1 MKKIISIVLF
11 LIIQIFS
18 YSFEDKYVFNAERIK
33 KVFSEWDFV
42 DEEKKENH
50 YMKFINRE
58 KDVTIDISNY
68 KKGDNPEI
76 AEKRFYKIAINGNF
90 NFVGNNHL
98 SIKYLGQVSKE
109 FIKYT
114 ETEIKKEED
123 FFFEK
128 VKFAIVYTGTEEDYK
143 EALELVKEAIDPS
156 MKVKNRPK
164 KVFKK
169 PLEVDQ
175 IFDVKKLKREF
186 DNTHKFVELEKGKNT
201 DKTSSYVMIFLDEKK
216 AGFRRQIIIEDNDNF
231 SKEVIT
237 RRRDY
242 SLKLGDDDMPGYKYI
257 KEDKKSEK
265 YFGVSSR
272 EYQNTYFRDKK
283 IFDVIAMANVIVTDQ
298 YEILIIN
305 YIPEGQKEFADRQ
318 YEEYLKILSS
328 CLKK

>member
-18 YSFEDKYVFNAERIK
+18 YSFENNYVFNAERIK

-50 YMKFINRE
+50 YMRFINRE
-58 KDVTIDISNY
+58 NDVTIDISNY
-68 KKGDNPEI
+68 KKGDTPET
-76 AEKRFYKIAINGNF
+76 AERRFHKSALEDDYVFDGNG
-90 NFVGNNHL
+90 HL
-98 SIKYLGQVSKE
+98 SIEYLGNVSKE
-109 FIKYT
+109 YIKYT
-114 ETEIKKEED
+114 EIGIRKKEN

-128 VKFAIVYTGTEEDYK
+128 VKFAIVYTGTEKDYK
-143 EALELVKEAIDPS
+143 ETLELVKEAIDPS

-169 PLEVDQ
+169 PLEIDQ

-186 DNTHKFVELEKGKNT
+186 DNTHKFVELEYAKKKNGMP
-201 DKTSSYVMIFLDEKK
+201 SYVMIVLDEKK
-216 AGFRRQIIIEDNDNF
+216 AGLRRQIIIESNDNF
-231 SKEVIT
+231 NKKVIEK
-237 RRRDY
+237 RREY
-242 SLKLGDDDMPGYKYI
+242 NLKFGKDMQGYEYI

>member
-11 LIIQIFS
+11 LIIQISS
-18 YSFEDKYVFNAERIK
+18 YSFEDNYVFNAERIK

-42 DEEKKENH
+42 NEKKSENH
-50 YMKFINRE
+50 YMRFINRE
-58 KDVTIDISNY
+58 KDITIDISNY
-68 KKGDNPEI
+68 KKGDTPET
-76 AEKRFYKIAINGNF
+76 AERRFHKSALEDDYIFNGN
-90 NFVGNNHL
+90 GLL
-98 SIKYLGQVSKE
+98 SVKYLGTASKE
-109 FIKYT
+109 YTKYT
-114 ETEIKKEED
+114 ENGIEKEEN

-128 VKFAIVYTGTEEDYK
+128 VKFAIFHTNSEENYK
-143 EALELVKEAIDPS
+143 ETLELVKEAIDPS

-169 PLEVDQ
+169 PLEIDQ

-186 DNTHKFVELEKGKNT
+186 DNTHKFVELKKNA
-201 DKTSSYVMIFLDEKK
+201 DPSGIMLLLDEKK
-216 AGFRRQIIIEDNDNF
+216 AGFRRQIIIESNNNF

-237 RRRDY
+237 KRRDY

-265 YFGVSSR
+265 YFGVPSR

-283 IFDVIAMANVIVTDQ
+283 IFDVIVMANVIVTDQ
-298 YEILIIN
+298 YGILIIN
-305 YIPEGQKEFADRQ
+305 YIPEGQKEFADKQ

>member
-11 LIIQIFS
+11 LIIQISS
-18 YSFEDKYVFNAERIK
+18 YSFEDNYVFNAERIK

-42 DEEKKENH
+42 NEKKSENH
-50 YMKFINRE
+50 YMRFINRE
-58 KDVTIDISNY
+58 NDVTIDISNY
-68 KKGDNPEI
+68 KKGDTPET
-76 AEKRFYKIAINGNF
+76 AERRFHKSALEDDYIFNGN
-90 NFVGNNHL
+90 GLL
-98 SIKYLGQVSKE
+98 SVEYLGTASKE
-109 FIKYT
+109 YTKYT
-114 ETEIKKEED
+114 EIGIEKEED

-128 VKFAIVYTGTEEDYK
+128 VKFAIVYTGTEKDYK
-143 EALELVKEAIDPS
+143 ETLELVKEAIDPS

-169 PLEVDQ
+169 PLEIDQ

-186 DNTHKFVELEKGKNT
+186 DNTHKFVELKKNA
-201 DKTSSYVMIFLDEKK
+201 DPSGIMLLLDEKK
-216 AGFRRQIIIEDNDNF
+216 AGFRRQIIIESNNNF

-237 RRRDY
+237 KRRDY

-265 YFGVSSR
+265 YFGVPSR

-283 IFDVIAMANVIVTDQ
+283 IFDVIVMANVIVTDQ
-298 YEILIIN
+298 YGILIIN
-305 YIPEGQKEFADRQ
+305 YIPEGQKEFADKQ

>member
-18 YSFEDKYVFNAERIK
+18 YSFENNYVFNAERIK

-50 YMKFINRE
+50 YMRFINRE
-58 KDVTIDISNY
+58 NDVTIDISNY
-68 KKGDNPEI
+68 KKGDTPET
-76 AEKRFYKIAINGNF
+76 AERRFHKSALEDDYVFDGNG
-90 NFVGNNHL
+90 HL
-98 SIKYLGQVSKE
+98 SIEYLGNVSKE
-109 FIKYT
+109 YIKYT
-114 ETEIKKEED
+114 EIGIRKKEN

-128 VKFAIVYTGTEEDYK
+128 VKFAIVYTGTEKDYK
-143 EALELVKEAIDPS
+143 ETLELVKEAIDPS

-169 PLEVDQ
+169 PLEIDQ

-186 DNTHKFVELEKGKNT
+186 DNTHKFVELEYAKKKNGMP
-201 DKTSSYVMIFLDEKK
+201 SYVMIVLDEKK
-216 AGFRRQIIIEDNDNF
+216 AGLRRQIIIESNDNF
-231 SKEVIT
+231 NKKVIEK
-237 RRRDY
+237 RREY
-242 SLKLGDDDMPGYKYI
+242 NLKFGKDMQGYEYI

-272 EYQNTYFRDKK
+272 EYQNTYFKDKK
-283 IFDVIAMANVIVTDQ
+283 IFDIVTMSNLISTDE
-298 YEILIIN
+298 YTILITN
-305 YIPEGQKEFADRQ
+305 FIPEGQKEFADRQ

>member
-18 YSFEDKYVFNAERIK
+18 YSFENNYVFNAERIK

-50 YMKFINRE
+50 YMRFINRE
-58 KDVTIDISNY
+58 NDVTIDISNY
-68 KKGDNPEI
+68 KKGDTPET
-76 AEKRFYKIAINGNF
+76 AERRFHKSALEDDYVFDGNG
-90 NFVGNNHL
+90 HL
-98 SIKYLGQVSKE
+98 SIEYLGNVSKE
-109 FIKYT
+109 YIKYT
-114 ETEIKKEED
+114 EIGIRKKEN

-128 VKFAIVYTGTEEDYK
+128 VKFAIVYTGTEKDYK
-143 EALELVKEAIDPS
+143 ETLELVKEAIDPS

-169 PLEVDQ
+169 PLEIDQ

-186 DNTHKFVELEKGKNT
+186 DNTHKFVELEYAKKKNGMP
-201 DKTSSYVMIFLDEKK
+201 SYVMIVLDEKK
-216 AGFRRQIIIEDNDNF
+216 AGLRRQIIIESNDNF
-231 SKEVIT
+231 NKKVIEK
-237 RRRDY
+237 RREY
-242 SLKLGDDDMPGYKYI
+242 NLKFGKDMQGYEYI

-265 YFGVSSR
+265 YFGVPSK
-272 EYQNTYFRDKK
+272 EYQNTYFKDKK
-283 IFDVIAMANVIVTDQ
+283 IFDIVTMSNLISTDE
-298 YEILIIN
+298 YTILITN
-305 YIPEGQKEFADRQ
+305 FIPEGQKEFADKQ

>member
-18 YSFEDKYVFNAERIK
+18 YSFENNYVFNAERIK

-50 YMKFINRE
+50 YMRFINRE
-58 KDVTIDISNY
+58 NDVTIDISNY
-68 KKGDNPEI
+68 KKGDTPET
-76 AEKRFYKIAINGNF
+76 AERRFHKSALEDDYVFDGNG
-90 NFVGNNHL
+90 HL
-98 SIKYLGQVSKE
+98 SIEYLGNVSKE
-109 FIKYT
+109 YIKYT
-114 ETEIKKEED
+114 EIGIRKKEN

-128 VKFAIVYTGTEEDYK
+128 VKFAIVYTGTEKDYK
-143 EALELVKEAIDPS
+143 ETLELVKEAIDPS

-169 PLEVDQ
+169 PLEIDQ

-186 DNTHKFVELEKGKNT
+186 DNTHKFVELEYAKKKNGMP
-201 DKTSSYVMIFLDEKK
+201 SYVMIVLDEKK
-216 AGFRRQIIIEDNDNF
+216 AGLRRQIIIESNDNF
-231 SKEVIT
+231 NKKVIEK
-237 RRRDY
+237 RREY
-242 SLKLGDDDMPGYKYI
+242 NLKFGKDMQGYECI

-265 YFGVSSR
+265 YFGVPSK
-272 EYQNTYFRDKK
+272 EYQNTYFKDKK
-283 IFDVIAMANVIVTDQ
+283 IFDIVTMSNLISTDE
-298 YEILIIN
+298 YTILITN
-305 YIPEGQKEFADRQ
+305 FIPEGQKEFADRQ

>member
-18 YSFEDKYVFNAERIK
+18 YSFENNYVFNAERIK

-50 YMKFINRE
+50 YMRFVNRE

-68 KKGDNPEI
+68 KKGDTPET
-76 AEKRFYKIAINGNF
+76 AERRFHKSALEDDYVFDGNG
-90 NFVGNNHL
+90 HL
-98 SIKYLGQVSKE
+98 SIEYLGNVSKE
-109 FIKYT
+109 YIKYT
-114 ETEIKKEED
+114 EIGIRKKEN

-128 VKFAIVYTGTEEDYK
+128 VKFAIVYTGTEKDYK
-143 EALELVKEAIDPS
+143 ETLELVKEAIDPS

-169 PLEVDQ
+169 PLEIDQ

-186 DNTHKFVELEKGKNT
+186 DNTHKFVELEYAKKKNGMP
-201 DKTSSYVMIFLDEKK
+201 SYVMIVLDEKK
-216 AGFRRQIIIEDNDNF
+216 VGLRRQIIIESNDNF
-231 SKEVIT
+231 NKKVIEK
-237 RRRDY
+237 RREY
-242 SLKLGDDDMPGYKYI
+242 NLKFGKDMQGYEYI

-265 YFGVSSR
+265 YFGVPSK
-272 EYQNTYFRDKK
+272 EYQNTYFKDKK
-283 IFDVIAMANVIVTDQ
+283 IFDIVTISNLISTDE
-298 YEILIIN
+298 YTILITN
-305 YIPEGQKEFADRQ
+305 FIPEGQKEFADKQ
-318 YEEYLKILSS
+318 YEEYLKILSL

>member
-18 YSFEDKYVFNAERIK
+18 YSFENNYVFNAERIK

-50 YMKFINRE
+50 YMRFINRE
-58 KDVTIDISNY
+58 NDVTIDISNY
-68 KKGDNPEI
+68 KKGDTPET
-76 AEKRFYKIAINGNF
+76 AERRFHKSALEDDYVFDGNG
-90 NFVGNNHL
+90 HL
-98 SIKYLGQVSKE
+98 SIEYLGNVSKE
-109 FIKYT
+109 YIKYT
-114 ETEIKKEED
+114 EIGIRKKEN

-128 VKFAIVYTGTEEDYK
+128 VKFAIVYTGTEKDYK
-143 EALELVKEAIDPS
+143 ETLELVKEAIDPS

-169 PLEVDQ
+169 PLEIDQ

-186 DNTHKFVELEKGKNT
+186 DNTHKFVELEYAKKKNGMP
-201 DKTSSYVMIFLDEKK
+201 SYVMIVLDEKK
-216 AGFRRQIIIEDNDNF
+216 AGLRRQIIIESNDNF
-231 SKEVIT
+231 NKKVIEK
-237 RRRDY
+237 RREY
-242 SLKLGDDDMPGYKYI
+242 NLKFGKDMQGYEYI

-265 YFGVSSR
+265 YFGVPSK
-272 EYQNTYFRDKK
+272 EYQNTYFKDKK
-283 IFDVIAMANVIVTDQ
+283 IFDIVTMSNLISTDE
-298 YEILIIN
+298 YTILITN
-305 YIPEGQKEFADRQ
+305 FIPEGQKEFADRQ

>member
-18 YSFEDKYVFNAERIK
+18 YSFENNYVFNAERIK

-50 YMKFINRE
+50 YMRLINRE
-58 KDVTIDISNY
+58 NDVTIDISNY
-68 KKGDNPEI
+68 KKGDTPET
-76 AEKRFYKIAINGNF
+76 AERRFHKSALEDDYVFDGNG
-90 NFVGNNHL
+90 HL
-98 SIKYLGQVSKE
+98 SIEYLGNVSKE
-109 FIKYT
+109 YIKYT
-114 ETEIKKEED
+114 EIGIRKKEN

-128 VKFAIVYTGTEEDYK
+128 VKFAIVYTGTEKDYK
-143 EALELVKEAIDPS
+143 ETLELVKEAIDPS

-164 KVFKK
+164 KAFKK

-186 DNTHKFVELEKGKNT
+186 DNTHKFVELEYAKKKNGMP
-201 DKTSSYVMIFLDEKK
+201 SYVMIVLDEKK
-216 AGFRRQIIIEDNDNF
+216 AGLRRQIIIESNDNF
-231 SKEVIT
+231 NKKVIEK
-237 RRRDY
+237 RREY
-242 SLKLGDDDMPGYKYI
+242 NLKFGKDMQGYEYI

-265 YFGVSSR
+265 YFGVPSK
-272 EYQNTYFRDKK
+272 EYQNTYFKNKK
-283 IFDVIAMANVIVTDQ
+283 IFDIVTMSNLISTDE
-298 YEILIIN
+298 YTILITN
-305 YIPEGQKEFADRQ
+305 FIPEGQKEFADRQ

>member
-18 YSFEDKYVFNAERIK
+18 YSFENNYVFNAERIK

-50 YMKFINRE
+50 YMRFINRE
-58 KDVTIDISNY
+58 NDVTIDISNY
-68 KKGDNPEI
+68 KKGDTPET
-76 AEKRFYKIAINGNF
+76 AERRFHKSALEDDYVFDGNG
-90 NFVGNNHL
+90 HL
-98 SIKYLGQVSKE
+98 SIEYLGNVSKE
-109 FIKYT
+109 YIKYT
-114 ETEIKKEED
+114 EIGIRKKEN

-128 VKFAIVYTGTEEDYK
+128 VKFAIVYTGTEKDYK
-143 EALELVKEAIDPS
+143 ETLELVKEAIDPS

-169 PLEVDQ
+169 PLEIDQ

-186 DNTHKFVELEKGKNT
+186 DNTHKFVELEYAKKKNGMP
-201 DKTSSYVMIFLDEKK
+201 SYVMIVLDEKK
-216 AGFRRQIIIEDNDNF
+216 VGLRRQIIIESNDNF
-231 SKEVIT
+231 NKKVIEK
-237 RRRDY
+237 RREY
-242 SLKLGDDDMPGYKYI
+242 NLKFGKDMQGYEYI

-265 YFGVSSR
+265 YFGVPSK
-272 EYQNTYFRDKK
+272 EYQNTYFKDKK
-283 IFDVIAMANVIVTDQ
+283 IFDIVTISNLISTDE
-298 YEILIIN
+298 YTILITN
-305 YIPEGQKEFADRQ
+305 FIPEGQKEFADKQ